1 MRFLSLCSGIEAA
14 SAAWKGLG
22 WKPIAFSEIEPFPCS
37 LLAHHFPD
45 VPNVGDMAQI
55 DGRKFRGTVDL
66 LVGGTPCQGFS
77 IAGKRGGLAD
87 IRSGLAMHFVRL
99 VAEIKPKWFLWEN
112 VPGAFSTAAGRD
124 FGTFIRAL
132 DGVGYHLAWRVLD
145 AQFFGVP
152 QRRRRIFLVG
162 HSGDWRHPAAVLFEP
177 GCLRRYSPTGKKTGK
192 DIAGTIS
199 SRSGSGGGLETDFE
213 CSGGL
218 VPKMVSQAMSC
229 KWAKG
234 TSGPAGD
241 EYHNLVCVPL
251 TTKPYA
257 DNDAQESKL
266 VISQYGDKS
275 GALTSEGR
283 KEENASTQKRNAS
296 ALLQAL
302 RQEVGEEAFIKWGS
316 RILDSL
322 QSPEVLRQ
330 EVHGGRIRCAASEAG
345 LFMDDSTLSCKKN
358 LSSRTL
364 CNLWENGPDRRTPQG
379 HELAQQLAR
388 EFNKTLPKLS
398 HERTQIK
405 YAVRRLTPLE
415 AERLQGFPD
424 GWTDVPHNG
433 KPASDSARYKS
444 LGNSMAV
451 PVMRWIGERIAAVQA
466 EMDK

>member
-1 MRFLSLCSGIEAA
+1 MRYLSLCSGIEAA

-37 LLAHHFPD
+37 VLAHHFHD
-45 VPNVGDMAQI
+45 VPNVGDMTQI
-55 DGRKFRGTVDL
+55 DGRQYRGTVDL

-77 IAGKRGGLAD
+77 VAGKRGGLSD

-99 VAEIKPKWFLWEN
+99 VSEIKPGWIVWEN
-112 VPGAFSTAAGRD
+112 VPVTFSTAAGRD
-124 FGTFIRAL
+124 FGTFVRAL

-152 QRRRRIFLVG
+152 QLRRRIFLIG

-177 GCLRRYSPTGKKTGK
+177 GCLRRNTSAGRKKRQDVTQALTGCLGTGGA
-192 DIAGTIS
+192 DDNRAQAG
-199 SRSGSGGGLETDFE
+199 FY
-213 CSGGL
+213 
-218 VPKMVSQAMSC
+218 VPEIVGQAMSC

-234 TSGPAGD
+234 TSGPA
-241 EYHNLVCVPL
+241 
-251 TTKPYA
+251 
-257 DNDAQESKL
+257 
-266 VISQYGDKS
+266 
-275 GALTSEGR
+275 
-283 KEENASTQKRNAS
+283 
-296 ALLQAL
+296 
-302 RQEVGEEAFIKWGS
+302 
-316 RILDSL
+316 
-322 QSPEVLRQ
+322 
-330 EVHGGRIRCAASEAG
+330 
-345 LFMDDSTLSCKKN
+345 DDSTLSCKKN

>member
-37 LLAHHFPD
+37 VLAHHFPD
-45 VPNVGDMAQI
+45 VPNVGDMTQI
-55 DGRKFRGTVDL
+55 DGRKYRGTVDL

-77 IAGKRGGLAD
+77 IAGKRGGLSD
-87 IRSGLAMHFVRL
+87 VRSGLAMHFVRL

-177 GCLRRYSPTGKKTGK
+177 GCLRRDSQTGGKKRQDVTQALTGCLG
-192 DIAGTIS
+192 AGGADDN
-199 SRSGSGGGLETDFE
+199 RAQAGFY
-213 CSGGL
+213 
-218 VPKMVSQAMSC
+218 VPEIVSQAMSC

-241 EYHNLVCVPL
+241 EYHNLVCAPL
-251 TTKPYA
+251 TTTPYA
-257 DNDAQESKL
+257 DNIAQESKL
-266 VISQYGDKS
+266 VISQYGDKA

-433 KPASDSARYKS
+433 KPASDSARYKA

>member
-37 LLAHHFPD
+37 VLAHHFPD
-45 VPNVGDMAQI
+45 VPNVGDMTQI
-55 DGRKFRGTVDL
+55 DGRKYRGTVDL

-77 IAGKRGGLAD
+77 IAGKRGGLSD
-87 IRSGLAMHFVRL
+87 VRSGLAMHFVRL

-177 GCLRRYSPTGKKTGK
+177 GCLRRDSPTGGKKRQDVTQALTGCLG
-192 DIAGTIS
+192 AGGADDN
-199 SRSGSGGGLETDFE
+199 RAQAGFY
-213 CSGGL
+213 
-218 VPKMVSQAMSC
+218 VPEIVSQAMSC

-241 EYHNLVCVPL
+241 EYHNLVCAPL

-257 DNDAQESKL
+257 DNEAQESKL
-266 VISQYGDKS
+266 VISQYGDKA
-275 GALTSEGR
+275 GALTSEGYD
-283 KEENASTQKRNAS
+283 ASPCSDRGPTIIMRLREGKPGGGKGP
-296 ALLQAL
+296 LLSQD
-302 RQEVGEEAFIKWGS
+302 K
-316 RILDSL
+316 SL
-322 QSPEVLRQ
+322 TLATSNDQT
-330 EVHGGRIRCAASEAG
+330 
-345 LFMDDSTLSCKKN
+345 LFYGMK
-358 LSSRTL
+358 
-364 CNLWENGPDRRTPQG
+364 
-379 HELAQQLAR
+379 
-388 EFNKTLPKLS
+388 
-398 HERTQIK
+398 
-405 YAVRRLTPLE
+405 VRRLTPLE
-415 AERLQGFPD
+415 CERLQGFPD

-433 KPASDSARYKS
+433 KPASDSARYKA

-451 PVMRWIGERIAAVQA
+451 NVMRWLGERIAAVEA
-466 EMDK
+466 EMEAKR

>member
-22 WKPIAFSEIEPFPCS
+22 WKPIAFSEIAPFPCS
-37 LLAHHFPD
+37 VLKHHFPD
-45 VPNVGDMAQI
+45 VPNLGDMTRI
-55 DGRKFRGTVDL
+55 RGEVCRGSVDL

-77 IAGKRGGLAD
+77 IAGKRGGLSD

-152 QRRRRIFLVG
+152 QRRRRVFLVG
-162 HSGDWRHPAAVLFEP
+162 HSSDWRHPAAVLFEP
-177 GCLRRYSPTGKKTGK
+177 GCLRRDSPTGGKKRQDVTQALTGCLG
-192 DIAGTIS
+192 AGGADDN
-199 SRSGSGGGLETDFE
+199 RAQAGFY
-213 CSGGL
+213 
-218 VPKMVSQAMSC
+218 VPEIVGQAMSC

-266 VISQYGDKS
+266 VISQYGDKA
-275 GALTSEGR
+275 GALTSEGYD
-283 KEENASTQKRNAS
+283 AS
-296 ALLQAL
+296 
-302 RQEVGEEAFIKWGS
+302 
-316 RILDSL
+316 
-322 QSPEVLRQ
+322 P
-330 EVHGGRIRCAASEAG
+330 C
-345 LFMDDSTLSCKKN
+345 
-358 LSSRTL
+358 
-364 CNLWENGPDRRTPQG
+364 PDRGPTIIMRLRERKPGGGKGPLLSQDKSLP
-379 HELAQQLAR
+379 LATSNDQ
-388 EFNKTLPKLS
+388 TLFYEMK
-398 HERTQIK
+398 
-405 YAVRRLTPLE
+405 VRRLTPLE
-415 AERLQGFPD
+415 CERLQGFPD